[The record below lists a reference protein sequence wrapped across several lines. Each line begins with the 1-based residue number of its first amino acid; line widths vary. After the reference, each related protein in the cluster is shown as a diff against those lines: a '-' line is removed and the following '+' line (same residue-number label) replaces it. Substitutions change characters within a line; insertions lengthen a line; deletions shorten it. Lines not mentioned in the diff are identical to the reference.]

1 MCTANVEL
9 RKCQL
14 PLINLPPS
22 DTYLSLLWYDLHSN
36 WTDHSLTVC
45 TALSLTGCIS
55 NSPGIPNIFTLKIS
69 TDADLELRLG
79 YYGKN

>member
-1 MCTANVEL
+1 MCMANFEL
-9 RKCQL
+9 RKRQL
-14 PLINLPPS
+14 PLVNVPPS

-36 WTDHSLTVC
+36 WIDASLTVC

-69 TDADLELRLG
+69 TNAGLELRLG
-79 YYGKN
+79 YYGKK